1 QKAPPPAYP
10 RLSGGPADD
19 RLFFMAIA
27 EDLLTRLREKIPKE
41 RILEAFEERI
51 TYSRDATQRAEAVP
65 DVVVQAVSTE
75 EVEEVVR
82 LAHRERIP
90 ITPRGAGT
98 STTGGAIPV
107 SGGIVL
113 DLSRMNR
120 IKEIDTDNLLAVV
133 EPGVVTAKFQGE
145 VEKLGLFYPPDPA
158 SKAACTLGG
167 NAAECAG
174 GPRAVKYGVTKDYI
188 IGLKAVTPAFGRIRT
203 GVRTAKGVVGYD
215 LTKLLVGSEG
225 TLGVIT
231 EMTIRLVPKPEAT
244 GTMTAAFPGVIDASE
259 TVSKIIASRILPSML
274 ELMDRSAVRAAEE
287 YLHAGLPVDSG
298 ALLLIQVD
306 GPPESIPR
314 QLQRIQEICREKGA
328 DLIRVAESPEEAE
341 TLFAVRRSLA
351 TAILRVRPTKI
362 NEDITVPRSRI
373 PEMIRRLQE
382 ISERRGHLIIT
393 FGHAGDGNL
402 HVNVMTDERNADE
415 MASALEAVRDI
426 FVSTIEM
433 DGTLSGEHGVGLTK
447 SEFLPLEQ
455 SPNLIELQK
464 QIKAIFDPRNI
475 MNPGKIFWPVKH

>member
-1 QKAPPPAYP
+1 
-10 RLSGGPADD
+10 
-19 RLFFMAIA
+19 MAIA
-27 EDLLTRLREKIPKE
+27 EEHLKSLREKFPKD
-41 RILEAFEERI
+41 RIFEAFEERI
-51 TYSRDATQRAEAVP
+51 TYARDATQRAEAVP
-65 DVVVQAVSTE
+65 DVVVRAVSAE
-75 EVEEVVR
+75 EVEETVR

-90 ITPRGAGT
+90 VTPRGAGT

-107 SGGIVL
+107 QGGIVL
-113 DLSRMNR
+113 DLSGMNR
-120 IKEIDTDNLLAVV
+120 IKEIDADNLLAVV
-133 EPGVVTAKFQGE
+133 EPGVVTGQFQAE

-158 SKAACTLGG
+158 SKSACTLGG

-188 IGLKAVTPAFGRIRT
+188 TGLEAVTPAFGRIRT
-203 GVRTAKGVVGYD
+203 GVRTVKGVVGYD

-231 EMTIRLVPKPEAT
+231 EMTIRLLPKPEAT
-244 GTMTAAFPGVIDASE
+244 GTMMAAFPDVVGACE

-274 ELMDRSAVRAAEE
+274 EFMDRGSIRAAED
-287 YLHAGLPVDSG
+287 YLQAGLPVDSE

-314 QLQRIQEICREKGA
+314 QLVRIQEICREKGA
-328 DLIRVAESPEEAE
+328 DLIRVAETDEEAA
-341 TLFAVRRSLA
+341 TLFAARTSLA
-351 TAILRVRPTKI
+351 SAIVRIRPTKI

-373 PEMIRRLQE
+373 PEMMRRIQE
-382 ISERRGHLIIT
+382 ISEQRGHMIIT

-426 FVSTIEM
+426 FISTVELE
-433 DGTLSGEHGVGLTK
+433 GTLSGEHGIGITK

-455 SPNLIELQK
+455 SPSLIELQK
-464 QIKAIFDPRNI
+464 QIKTVFDPHNI